1 MERIIEPEWL
11 DELPAGEPRA
21 LGSRNDLRRIN
32 WFMNNAGIIAHAL
45 RDAGKPRRVLDL
57 GSGDGALALRVAQS
71 LGWRGVECLLLDRNA
86 PIQSDVPERFAAL
99 GCSATTIARDVLSG
113 LTDVGCV
120 DIAFANLFLHHFTD
134 SELERLLEE
143 ISTLCKVFV
152 ACEPRRSTFA
162 LFGSRCV
169 GLLGCN
175 DVTRHDAVA
184 SVHAGF
190 CDHELSRL
198 WGTRADWTLSE
209 DAAGLFSHLFFAR
222 KL

>member
-11 DELPAGEPRA
+11 DELPADEPRA
-21 LGSRNDLRRIN
+21 IDARGDLRRVN

-45 RDAGKPRRVLDL
+45 RDFGKPRRVLDL

-71 LGWRGVECLLLDRNA
+71 LGWRGVECLLLDRNTNVH
-86 PIQSDVPERFAAL
+86 SNVPERFAAL
-99 GCSATTIARDVLSG
+99 GCSATTIDRDVLSG
-113 LTDVGCV
+113 LTDIGRV
-120 DIAFANLFLHHFTD
+120 DIAFANLFLHHFKD
-134 SELERLLEE
+134 AELGRLLGE
-143 ISTLCKVFV
+143 ISALCRVFV

-190 CDHELSRL
+190 CDDELSRL
-198 WGTRADWTLSE
+198 WEARRDWSLSE
-209 DAAGLFSHLFFAR
+209 GAAGLFSHLFVAS